1 LKVKIV
7 RLAMIALAI
16 VLFVSWLSIAFYPS
30 AQDFMRAN
38 PFWNG
43 LREFS
48 DRFDV
53 DMVATL
59 DEVAS
64 EERGTVL
71 IAISYHPYSDEELAR
86 ITDFVNAGGILL
98 LMDDFGYGN
107 QVLRALGLDMEFYGQ
122 PLLDPYITYRN
133 QWLPLVTNLAPE
145 VKEAGIEQLTLNH
158 ATALRIGEPYKI
170 LARSSDTAYLDEN
183 GNEAWD
189 EGEPRGPLA
198 VAASATV
205 GQGSVTVISDPS
217 ILINSM
223 VSRGD
228 NAAFLKEVIQQA
240 GESPRIVMDTS
251 HLPKAPLDRSKD
263 DWQMARERMASPYY
277 QVLLV
282 GAILSLTLLPVWRKG
297 AKLEQE

>member
-1 LKVKIV
+1 MRII
-7 RLAMIALAI
+7 RLVVIALSI
-16 VLFVSWLSIAFYPS
+16 VLFVSWLSITLYPS

-48 DRFDV
+48 DRFEV
-53 DMVATL
+53 DLVLTL
-59 DEVAS
+59 DEVVP

-71 IAISYHPYSDEELAR
+71 IAIPYQPYSDEELAR
-86 ITDFVNAGGILL
+86 ITDFVNAGGTLL
-98 LMDDFGYGN
+98 LMDDYGYGN

-133 QWLPLVTNLAPE
+133 QWLPLVTDLAPE
-145 VKEAGIEQLTLNH
+145 IKEAGIEQLTLNH
-158 ATALRIGEPYKI
+158 ATALRVGESYKI

-189 EGEPRGPLA
+189 EGEPRGPL
-198 VAASATV
+198 VIAATATV
-205 GQGSVTVISDPS
+205 GQGSVTAISDPS

-223 VSRGD
+223 IGRGD
-228 NAAFLKEVIQQA
+228 NAAFLKDVIRQA
-240 GESPRIVMDTS
+240 GESPRILMDTS

-263 DWQMARERMASPYY
+263 AWQLSRERMASPYS

-297 AKLEQE
+297 VNLEHE